1 MSPKPDD
8 FLTVFDNQAA
18 STALVDKQG
27 KIFYINAAMR
37 RLTGLALI
45 DLESRGFLRLTLP
58 AFRPLMVK
66 KIASLNAKKSGS
78 FNIRCQLDIERLND
92 TWIDVSVEL
101 IRSAGKNHFFYF
113 VRLAKPSEFHQG
125 NFDPVELLSMVSHEM
140 RTPLTAMR
148 GALGIH
154 KAILKLAPD
163 NAAAK
168 TLDMLERNISKLTR
182 ISEDLLE
189 YSSIE
194 NSFVSVEIES
204 ISPFEVVRDVIGEL
218 RSTAEERQITFRTE
232 AGDGAVYCWGDSLR
246 LNQVITNL
254 LGNCL
259 KYCPP
264 GTVATV
270 RFEGTD
276 SHVLISVF
284 DDGPGL
290 PSEVQEKIFSPFN
303 RSGNPSANEGSSGL
317 GLRISK
323 LLVESMGGEIS
334 LDMRLASGTGYVI
347 CLAKPVIEEND
358 P

>member
-1 MSPKPDD
+1 MFPKPDD
-8 FLTVFDNQAA
+8 FLTVFDQQAA

-37 RLTGLALI
+37 RLTGLALT

-66 KIASLNAKKSGS
+66 KITSLNANNSGS
-78 FNIRCQLDIERLND
+78 FNIRCQLDIEKLKD
-92 TWIDVSVEL
+92 TWMDVSVEL
-101 IRSAGKNHFFYF
+101 IRAAGKSHFYYL
-113 VRLAKPSEFHQG
+113 VKLAKPSEFHQG
-125 NFDPVELLSMVSHEM
+125 SFDPLELLSMVSHEM

-148 GALGIH
+148 GALSIH
-154 KAILKLAPD
+154 KAILKLTSD
-163 NAAAK
+163 NAAVK

-194 NSFVSVEIES
+194 NSFVSVEIET

-218 RSTAEERQITFRTE
+218 QATAEERRIAVRIE
-232 AGDGAVYCWGDSLR
+232 ASDGAVSCWGDSLR

-264 GTVATV
+264 DTVATV
-270 RFEGTD
+270 RFEETA

-290 PSEVQEKIFSPFN
+290 PPEVQERIFLPFN

-334 LDMRLASGTGYVI
+334 LDMRLASGTGYLI
-347 CLAKPVIEEND
+347 WLAKPIIEGND